1 MNADERR
8 KKANI
13 ANKLKW
19 METNVDE
26 GILMQMNIDE
36 LRLMQMTKNLYNL
49 IQTTLNSY
57 WIQKKSKFINKKKT
71 IFLSCLYDSK

>member
-1 MNADERR
+1 
-8 KKANI
+8 
-13 ANKLKW
+13 

-36 LRLMQMTKNLYNL
+36 LRLMQMTNNLYNL

-57 WIQKKSKFINKKKT
+57 WIQKKSKFINKKKLFFKVVYMT
-71 IFLSCLYDSK
+71 PNKNKFI